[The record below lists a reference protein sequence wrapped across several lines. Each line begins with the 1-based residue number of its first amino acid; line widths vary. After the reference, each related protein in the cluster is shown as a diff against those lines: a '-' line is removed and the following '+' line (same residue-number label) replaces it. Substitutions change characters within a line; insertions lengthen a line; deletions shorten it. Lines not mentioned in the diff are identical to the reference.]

1 MGYTGR
7 IDVSQFWAGVTAPSI
22 MFGAYATEVFRM
34 AIQDIPKGQWE
45 SAQSIGMTPTQTLT
59 RIILPQMWMV
69 ALPGLGNL
77 TLVLLKDTALVS
89 VDWFTRF
96 NVFCTACSTIHPK
109 PFTFYLAAAFI
120 YLALTSVITLLS
132 CGVNLMPTLPHFGM
146 PSYFTNAQG
155 VNHELELASNY

>member
-1 MGYTGR
+1 MVFFIFFGGSIILVTIAKQMGYTGR
-7 IDVSQFWAGVTAPSI
+7 IDVSQFWAGVTAPIYHVWCLCDRS
-22 MFGAYATEVFRM
+22 FRM

-89 VDWFTRF
+89 LIGLQDLMYFAQR
-96 NVFCTACSTIHPK
+96 AAQSTQNLLH
-109 PFTFYLAAAFI
+109 FI
-120 YLALTSVITLLS
+120 
-132 CGVNLMPTLPHFGM
+132 
-146 PSYFTNAQG
+146 
-155 VNHELELASNY
+155 